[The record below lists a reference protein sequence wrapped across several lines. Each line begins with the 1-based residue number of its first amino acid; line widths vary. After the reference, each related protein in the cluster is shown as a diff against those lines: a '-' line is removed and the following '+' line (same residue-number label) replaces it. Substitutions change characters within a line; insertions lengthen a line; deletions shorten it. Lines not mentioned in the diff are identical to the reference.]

1 MQQRARKWLIFG
13 AQFSGLPRENARMKT
28 ASLGRR
34 FGAIFYDSL
43 LVLALMFLGTLP
55 FVAVRGG
62 QPVDPGDIFYQVA
75 LLLIAYLF
83 FAVFWSRFGRTL
95 GLQSWRLRIE
105 TADGSKPG
113 FATASLRFFA
123 AIISWLP
130 AGLGFWWQLWDKD
143 GLTWHDRLSGTCLRH
158 YPKVEQ

>member
-1 MQQRARKWLIFG
+1 MT
-13 AQFSGLPRENARMKT
+13 N

-34 FGAIFYDSL
+34 FGAIIYDSF

-62 QPVDPGDIFYQVA
+62 EPVDPGNTVYQLT

-83 FAVFWSRFGRTL
+83 FTGYWSLYGRTL
-95 GLQSWRLRIE
+95 GMQSWRLKIE

-113 FATASLRFFA
+113 FSAATLRFFA
-123 AIISWLP
+123 AIVSWLP
-130 AGLGFWWQLWDKD
+130 AGLGFWWQLWDQD
-143 GLTWHDRLSGTCLRH
+143 RLAWHDRISGTRLVH
-158 YPKVEQ
+158 YPKINS

>member
-1 MQQRARKWLIFG
+1 MT
-13 AQFSGLPRENARMKT
+13 N

-34 FGAIFYDSL
+34 FGAIIYDSF

-62 QPVDPGDIFYQVA
+62 EPVDPGNTVYQLT

-83 FAVFWSRFGRTL
+83 FTGYWSLYGRTL
-95 GLQSWRLRIE
+95 GMQSWRLKIE

-113 FATASLRFFA
+113 FSAATLRFFA
-123 AIISWLP
+123 AIVSWLP
-130 AGLGFWWQLWDKD
+130 ALGFWWQLWDQD
-143 GLTWHDRLSGTCLRH
+143 RLAWHDRISGTRLVH
-158 YPKVEQ
+158 YPKINS